1 MKEVVIKECGL
12 FSSRDTLKTAIEDS
26 REMLN
31 RSVKDSSKIVVE
43 TALYLIVNTIAK
55 NYKLYEIEKG
65 LDRMFE
71 LIDRLRRDIKD
82 YFSHNPKEKIVAVVL
97 LDEKQYR
104 QLLDCDDVEG
114 LYENSV
120 VEVVERDEDV

>member
-55 NYKLYEIEKG
+55 NYKLYEI
-65 LDRMFE
+65 D
-71 LIDRLRRDIKD
+71 
-82 YFSHNPKEKIVAVVL
+82 KE
-97 LDEKQYR
+97 
-104 QLLDCDDVEG
+104 
-114 LYENSV
+114 
-120 VEVVERDEDV
+120 

>member
-1 MKEVVIKECGL
+1 
-12 FSSRDTLKTAIEDS
+12 
-26 REMLN
+26 
-31 RSVKDSSKIVVE
+31 
-43 TALYLIVNTIAK
+43 
-55 NYKLYEIEKG
+55 
-65 LDRMFE
+65 MFE

-97 LDEKQYR
+97 LDEKQYK

>member
-1 MKEVVIKECGL
+1 
-12 FSSRDTLKTAIEDS
+12 
-26 REMLN
+26 
-31 RSVKDSSKIVVE
+31 
-43 TALYLIVNTIAK
+43 
-55 NYKLYEIEKG
+55 
-65 LDRMFE
+65 MFE
-71 LIDRLRRDIKD
+71 LIDRLHRDIKD
-82 YFSHNPKEKIVAVVL
+82 YFNHNPKENIVAVVL